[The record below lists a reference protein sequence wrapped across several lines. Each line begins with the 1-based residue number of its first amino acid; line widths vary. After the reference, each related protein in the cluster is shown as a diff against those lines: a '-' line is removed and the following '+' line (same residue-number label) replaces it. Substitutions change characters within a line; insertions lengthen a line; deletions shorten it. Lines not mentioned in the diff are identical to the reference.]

1 MHKNGRNTC
10 QKKWFIHDTS
20 IREAL
25 MAKYIKANI
34 KALWLHEF
42 EHHVYNLHAYCNKVY
57 YYLIIMFKKSVHF
70 ACLHDNVS

>member
-1 MHKNGRNTC
+1 
-10 QKKWFIHDTS
+10 
-20 IREAL
+20 